1 MSRLYRFHES
11 SNVRTASDAIAAPGV
26 AMDWTPDRHSLS
38 MAVASDDAAAL
49 TPAHCRIGGEPLDS
63 HRVLRRSDTGDV
75 LGVVS
80 SEYRP
85 LSNGQLAAAIDAA
98 LPTSGRVVACGEWRG
113 GKSAFWHVMLDKFD
127 TARDAGKGGEDV
139 TRTGFIVSTTHDGSG
154 SVRVGGYSERL
165 FCTNQLNG
173 LRKASTSLN
182 VQHRGTVDNLSSR
195 LSAAF
200 RGTVEWAAGLRST
213 MAQLAA
219 EPVDA
224 AWLRGYFAEVVHA
237 ASTPAARRRVAAV
250 GGDASAVERLN
261 VGAAER
267 RATSKAVGQWL
278 DGMETLHHNF
288 GNADNGA
295 MPDGLRF
302 SKFAALQAATR
313 WVNHDRGLNYE
324 SVTAGDGAALSA
336 KALEL
341 ATA

>member
-1 MSRLYRFHES
+1 MSNLYRFTDS
-11 SNVRTASDAIAAPGV
+11 SDVRTASDATAAAG
-26 AMDWTPDRHSLS
+26 MDWTPGRHSLS
-38 MAVASDDAAAL
+38 MAVASDDVARF
-49 TPAHCRIGGEPLDS
+49 TPDHCRAAPEPLDS

-85 LSNGQLAAAIDAA
+85 VSNAQLAAAIDAA
-98 LPTSGRVVACGEWRG
+98 LPSSGRVVACGEWRG
-113 GKSAFWHVMLDKFD
+113 GKSAFWHVMLDQFD

-139 TRTGFIVSTTHDGSG
+139 TRTGFIVSTAHDGSG
-154 SVRVGGYSERL
+154 AVKVGGHSERL
-165 FCTNQLNG
+165 HCANQLNG
-173 LRKASTSLN
+173 IRRASTSLN
-182 VQHRGTVDNLSSR
+182 VQHRGTVDNLSTR

-250 GGDASAVERLN
+250 GGDASAVERLE

-288 GNADNGA
+288 GNADNGR
-295 MPDGLRF
+295 MPDALRF
-302 SKFAALQAATR
+302 SKFAAVQAATR
-313 WVNHDRGLNYE
+313 WVNHDRGLNFE
-324 SVTAGDGAALSA
+324 SVTTGDGAALA
-336 KALEL
+336 NKALEL